1 MKEEYLIVRSGI
13 TARISVPANKTLF
26 FFFVSM
32 IENTQITQEY
42 TVTKSIPAAPFHKQ
56 KTAFAKKIRNFFA
69 SDLFLVSH
77 TVNVK
82 HGSNRKRKMG
92 EVNDI
97 NLFSSFH

>member
-1 MKEEYLIVRSGI
+1 MKLD
-13 TARISVPANKTLF
+13 ISKAKTLF
-26 FFFVSM
+26 FFFDNM

-56 KTAFAKKIRNFFA
+56 KMAFAKKTRNFFA

>member
-56 KTAFAKKIRNFFA
+56 KMAFAKKTRIFFA

-77 TVNVK
+77 TVNAK